1 MKNTTGMLDA
11 IIKNFIKDLGKMSRD
26 ELIAELTYYI
36 EQDLTNMGSDEI
48 RSTYQYMEEM
58 GEV

>member
-11 IIKNFIKDLGKMSRD
+11 IFKNFVKDLDKMSRD

-36 EQDLTNMGSDEI
+36 EKEVSTMGSDEI
-48 RSTYQYMEEM
+48 RATYQYMTEQ
-58 GEV
+58 V

>member
-11 IIKNFIKDLGKMSRD
+11 IIKNFIKDLDKMSRD